1 MTRPARADGTQ
12 RSASPAWTP
21 PASLPAIA
29 GLVRGQQAI
38 ESVDWLCDTLYRE
51 DHFTVRTRS
60 GPRATGTVRNL
71 AVGALHLAAWYDTT
85 EATRWA
91 SRNMGWPFTIPGHI
105 TIITTAVGN
114 RSQGAGQLS
123 GSGQHQERCQI
134 VPPVSTMTG
143 PPSAPAAASR
153 RCRRALGKESPTMA
167 ESELFERGLQ
177 ARRDV
182 LGAEYVDANLADTDE
197 FMMAFQRVVTEW
209 AWGYAWSRPGLD
221 RKTRSMLNLAI
232 LTALGRPDELGI
244 YVKGAIATGVSVD
257 EIKEI
262 LIHATVYCGTPAG
275 RQAFRAAHEALLAEG
290 VLDRPS

>member
-1 MTRPARADGTQ
+1 VLDWVIGSGRPAPDGRDRGGIIWRRAAVEVHDQASRHRADTAALDAVTGSWLMERAALAGWPGGT
-12 RSASPAWTP
+12 TP
-21 PASLPAIA
+21 PATWA
-29 GLVRGQQAI
+29 GP
-38 ESVDWLCDTLYRE
+38 S
-51 DHFTVRTRS
+51 
-60 GPRATGTVRNL
+60 
-71 AVGALHLAAWYDTT
+71 
-85 EATRWA
+85 
-91 SRNMGWPFTIPGHI
+91 PFLDSI
-105 TIITTAVGN
+105 TIITAAVGN
-114 RSQGAGQLS
+114 RSQRAGQLS
-123 GSGQHQERCQI
+123 GSWTTPGAMPDSSPDINDDR
-134 VPPVSTMTG
+134 
-143 PPSAPAAASR
+143 PAVHASR
-153 RCRRALGKESPTMA
+153 SLASVPAGTRKGVTTMA
-167 ESELFERGLQ
+167 ESELFDKGLQ
-177 ARRDV
+177 ARREV

-244 YVKGAIATGVSVD
+244 YVKGAIGTGVSVD